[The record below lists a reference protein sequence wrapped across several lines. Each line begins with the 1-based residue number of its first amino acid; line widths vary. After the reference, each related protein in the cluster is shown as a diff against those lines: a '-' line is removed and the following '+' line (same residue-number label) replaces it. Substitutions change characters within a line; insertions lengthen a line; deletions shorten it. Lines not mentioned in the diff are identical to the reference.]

1 MPEERSRAEGAMQ
14 AARQALLAR
23 LERAA
28 AGLKDGKSSDRS
40 IHEIR
45 RDLKRARAALR
56 LLRECFGEAE
66 YRRGN
71 SLLRDAARVLNPVR
85 DAKVLFVTLRSHD
98 PHLGAPNPG
107 TFMRRLYRVLGE
119 RRRAAR
125 RELKRSD
132 LIRAGRTLRELGSR
146 AGALTERRLR
156 RHSIDEPL
164 KRAYRSA
171 RKAFARARRHE
182 TDEDLHEWRKQV
194 KYLSNELEVVL
205 DLGPPRFHKSHRR
218 AHKLAERL
226 GDDHDLALLTQEV
239 LRNATAAHAPS
250 RDDHV
255 QEFLAHLARRRRT
268 LQRKA
273 FRLGERLFADR
284 ARRYTL

>member
-1 MPEERSRAEGAMQ
+1 MPEERSRAEEAMH

-23 LERAA
+23 LARAA
-28 AGLKDGKSSDRS
+28 AGFRDGNSSDRS

-45 RDLKRARAALR
+45 RDLKRARATLR
-56 LLRECFGEAE
+56 LLRACFGEAE
-66 YRRGN
+66 YRRAN

-85 DAKVLFVTLRSHD
+85 DAKVLFVALRSHD

-125 RELKRSD
+125 RELKRTD
-132 LIRAGRTLRELGSR
+132 LNRAGRTLRDLKRRTE
-146 AGALTERRLR
+146 ALTERRLR
-156 RHSIDEPL
+156 QHSIDEPL
-164 KRAYRSA
+164 KRAYKSA
-171 RKAFARARRHE
+171 RKAFVRARRHE
-182 TDEDLHEWRKQV
+182 TDEDLHEWRKQA
-194 KYLSNELEVVL
+194 KYLSNELEAVL
-205 DLGPPRFHKSHRR
+205 DLGPPRFRKSQRR

-239 LRNATAAHAPS
+239 LRHAKGAHAPS

-255 QEFLAHLARRRRT
+255 QEFIGYLARRRRT

-273 FRLGERLFADR
+273 FRLGERLFANR